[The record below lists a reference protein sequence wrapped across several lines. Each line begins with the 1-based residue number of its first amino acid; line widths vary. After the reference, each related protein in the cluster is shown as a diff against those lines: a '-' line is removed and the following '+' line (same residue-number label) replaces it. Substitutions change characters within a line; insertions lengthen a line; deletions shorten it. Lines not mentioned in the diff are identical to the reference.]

1 MPTRKTSIFIFVT
14 IIAIMASRCS
24 SFRTP
29 DVIWVP
35 TPPEV
40 IDKMLQM
47 VSLKKGDL
55 VYDLGCGDGRILVAA
70 AEKYGVKA
78 VGFELDPYLVEEARA
93 LAKERGVAHLVTI
106 EQADIFT
113 LDLSKATVITLY
125 LLPQMNEKLLP
136 QLQKCS
142 PGTRIVA
149 HDFGIKGT
157 VPDQKVRVGGSD
169 VYFWKAPLKMAPAP
183 SSSVK

>member
-1 MPTRKTSIFIFVT
+1 MPTGKYHVIIFIM
-14 IIAIMASRCS
+14 ILAIMAPRCS

-40 IDKMLQM
+40 IDTMLQM

-78 VGFELDPYLVEEARA
+78 VGYELDKYLVDEARA
-93 LAKERGVAHLVTI
+93 YAKERGVSHLVTI

-125 LLPQMNEKLLP
+125 LLPEMNEKLLP
-136 QLQKCS
+136 QLQKCAF
-142 PGTRIVA
+142 GTRIVA

-157 VPDQKVRVGGSD
+157 VPDRKVRVGGSV
-169 VYFWKAPLKMAPAP
+169 VYFWKTPIKMAPLP
-183 SSSVK
+183 SSSDK